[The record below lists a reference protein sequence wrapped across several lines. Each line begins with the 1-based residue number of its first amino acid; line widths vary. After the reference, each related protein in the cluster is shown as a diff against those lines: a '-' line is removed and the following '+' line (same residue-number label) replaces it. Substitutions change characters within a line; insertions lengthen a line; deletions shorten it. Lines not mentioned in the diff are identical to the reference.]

1 MINDKKLFTL
11 MLKYNK
17 IVQARYRYLIRP
29 PYGYREEVKRIDF
42 DAALLEAKEE
52 VNHEILCSGRDED
65 GYRYSFPDYLFY
77 LGKDGWKKYGIFS
90 YIPFY
95 RRVKWTE
102 SSIEKYKES
111 IAWVMLLEFG
121 DVSISEK
128 LLRECDDFVPWNDM
142 SFPNGRNPYY
152 SNGITVIQG
161 TTISQFQKINE
172 LSEDFIL
179 AHLDLIDRRSLYSS
193 GKFKLTR
200 SLFEALYNY
209 ELEQDLRNMAEY
221 RNYESQNKEPDLDP
235 FLIQYEPNPNKFKDS
250 MIYDFSI
257 NSSLEINYELVKY
270 IATSTQITNWKYL
283 LINMDLTSEQL
294 FDFYSLDSDVLDVFF
309 NECFDKRRRIL
320 SLIEQNVK
328 FHSMIDEKVLKQLY
342 QGGDFLATF
351 KNHRVTD
358 FYSYDFSIETIK
370 KNMEKW
376 NEIQFEYLDHVQRTP
391 DTNYHY
397 YKSVTMWD
405 ILANEKTILLTYDLC
420 KFLRTLSVKTGG
432 IDTYDDGTY
441 HSGSTGFC
449 AVNALDLF
457 QYRGIK
463 DENEMEMI
471 LNDMDLVECFL
482 ANTKLYYDDCYQA
495 SEVVDK
501 IITYFFEDFSYRDFK
516 DLVSQFTS
524 S

>member
-1 MINDKKLFTL
+1 M
-11 MLKYNK
+11 
-17 IVQARYRYLIRP
+17 
-29 PYGYREEVKRIDF
+29 
-42 DAALLEAKEE
+42 
-52 VNHEILCSGRDED
+52 
-65 GYRYSFPDYLFY
+65 
-77 LGKDGWKKYGIFS
+77 
-90 YIPFY
+90 
-95 RRVKWTE
+95 
-102 SSIEKYKES
+102 
-111 IAWVMLLEFG
+111 
-121 DVSISEK
+121 
-128 LLRECDDFVPWNDM
+128 
-142 SFPNGRNPYY
+142 
-152 SNGITVIQG
+152 
-161 TTISQFQKINE
+161 
-172 LSEDFIL
+172 
-179 AHLDLIDRRSLYSS
+179 
-193 GKFKLTR
+193 
-200 SLFEALYNY
+200 
-209 ELEQDLRNMAEY
+209 
-221 RNYESQNKEPDLDP
+221 
-235 FLIQYEPNPNKFKDS
+235 
-250 MIYDFSI
+250 
-257 NSSLEINYELVKY
+257 
-270 IATSTQITNWKYL
+270 
-283 LINMDLTSEQL
+283 
-294 FDFYSLDSDVLDVFF
+294 
-309 NECFDKRRRIL
+309 
-320 SLIEQNVK
+320 
-328 FHSMIDEKVLKQLY
+328 
-342 QGGDFLATF
+342 ATF
-351 KNHRVTD
+351 ENHRVTD